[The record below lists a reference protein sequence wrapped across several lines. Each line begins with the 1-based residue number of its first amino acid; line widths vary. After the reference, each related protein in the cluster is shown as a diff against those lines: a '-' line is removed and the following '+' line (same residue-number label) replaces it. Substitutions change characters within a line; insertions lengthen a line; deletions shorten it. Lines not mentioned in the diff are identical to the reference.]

1 MDRFRPELLIVA
13 AAVLWGTTGTAQDLG
28 DVGASPVA
36 VGVTRIALGGA
47 LLALLAR
54 ATRDL
59 DRSGC
64 AGLFPRTRERNQN
77 ETTIGSGR
85 PDLSSGTRGS
95 NQNGDLGWGWGVPG
109 AVVAGI
115 VAVAGYQACFFA
127 AVERAGVALGTLVAI
142 GSGPVFTG
150 IVALVASRE
159 RPVPRWYPAT
169 GLAVVGCA
177 LLLAP
182 GGDSE
187 LDGVGLGLALGAGL
201 SYAVYTVAAKAVLT
215 RGVPG
220 PTVMAT
226 FFLGGALLLAPA
238 LLFADT
244 DGLTT
249 GKGLAMVIWLGVAT
263 TAVSYVFFSAGLQR
277 LRSSTV
283 ATLSL
288 TEPLTAALL
297 GVVVLG
303 ERPGL
308 LAAVGA
314 LVLLSGLLVISTSRP
329 TPEPVPEP

>member
-1 MDRFRPELLIVA
+1 VNRFRPEALIVA

-28 DVGASPVA
+28 DVQASPVV
-36 VGVTRIALGGA
+36 VGVARIALGGA
-47 LLALLAR
+47 LLALVA
-54 ATRDL
+54 
-59 DRSGC
+59 RSGPWNSRW
-64 AGLFPRTRERNQN
+64 GTNDRFQN
-77 ETTIGSGR
+77 TVWWR
-85 PDLSSGTRGS
+85 PIA
-95 NQNGDLGWGWGVPG
+95 P
-109 AVVAGI
+109 VVAGI
-115 VAVAGYQACFFA
+115 VAVAGYQASFFA
-127 AVERAGVALGTLVAI
+127 AVDRAGVALGTLVAI

-150 IVALVASRE
+150 IVALMASGE
-159 RPVPRWYPAT
+159 RPVSRWYPAT
-169 GLAVVGCA
+169 GLAVAGCV

-187 LDGVGLGLALGAGL
+187 LDVVGLGLALGAGL
-201 SYAVYTVAAKAVLT
+201 SYAVYTVAAKAVLS

-226 FFLGGALLLAPA
+226 FFLGGAVLLAPA
-238 LLFADT
+238 LLVADT

-249 GKGLAMVIWLGVAT
+249 DKGIAMVFWLGVAT
-263 TAVSYVFFSAGLQR
+263 TAVSYVLFSAGLQR

-308 LAAVGA
+308 VAVVGA
-314 LVLLSGLLVISTSRP
+314 LVLLSGLLVITTGA
-329 TPEPVPEP
+329 TPVEPVADP

>member
-36 VGVTRIALGGA
+36 VGVARIALGGA
-47 LLALLAR
+47 LLALIAW
-54 ATRDL
+54 
-59 DRSGC
+59 
-64 AGLFPRTRERNQN
+64 
-77 ETTIGSGR
+77 TTTTGSGGA
-85 PDLSSGTRGS
+85 DSSSGTRES
-95 NQNGDLGWGWGVPG
+95 NQNGMGWGVPG
-109 AVVAGI
+109 AGGAGI
-115 VAVAGYQACFFA
+115 VAVAGYQACFCA
-127 AVERAGVALGTLVAI
+127 AVERAGVARGTLVAI
-142 GSGPVFTG
+142 GSAPVFTG

-159 RPVPRWYPAT
+159 RPVSRWYPAT

-182 GGDSE
+182 GGDTE
-187 LDGVGLGLALGAGL
+187 LDAVGLGLALGAGL
-201 SYAVYTVAAKAVLT
+201 SYAVYTVAAKAVLS

-226 FFLGGALLLAPA
+226 FFLGGAVLLAPA
-238 LLFADT
+238 LLVADT
-244 DGLTT
+244 DDLAT
-249 GKGLAMVIWLGVAT
+249 GQGIAMVVWLGVAT

-308 LAAVGA
+308 VALLGA

-329 TPEPVPEP
+329 TPEPVAEP

>member
-28 DVGASPVA
+28 DVDASPVV
-36 VGVTRIALGGA
+36 VGVARIALGGA
-47 LLALLAR
+47 LLALLAW
-54 ATRDL
+54 ATT
-59 DRSGC
+59 RSGHSYSRVG
-64 AGLFPRTRERNQN
+64 ADTSDQN
-77 ETTIGSGR
+77 EIPDGSGHS
-85 PDLSSGTRGS
+85 PLSSGTEGDA
-95 NQNGDLGWGWGVPG
+95 QNGVLWGVPG
-109 AVVAGI
+109 AVIAGI

-187 LDGVGLGLALGAGL
+187 LDAVGLGLALGAGL

-238 LLFADT
+238 LMVADT
-244 DGLTT
+244 DDLTT
-249 GKGLAMVIWLGVAT
+249 GKGIAMVFWLGVAT

-314 LVLLSGLLVISTSRP
+314 LVLLSGLLVISTGRP
-329 TPEPVPEP
+329 LAAEPVPEP

>member
-1 MDRFRPELLIVA
+1 VD
-13 AAVLWGTTGTAQDLG
+13 
-28 DVGASPVA
+28 
-36 VGVTRIALGGA
+36 
-47 LLALLAR
+47 
-54 ATRDL
+54 
-59 DRSGC
+59 
-64 AGLFPRTRERNQN
+64 
-77 ETTIGSGR
+77 
-85 PDLSSGTRGS
+85 
-95 NQNGDLGWGWGVPG
+95 
-109 AVVAGI
+109 
-115 VAVAGYQACFFA
+115 
-127 AVERAGVALGTLVAI
+127 RAGVALGTLVAI

-169 GLAVVGCA
+169 GLAIVGCA

-187 LDGVGLGLALGAGL
+187 LDAVGLGLALGAGL
-201 SYAVYTVAAKAVLT
+201 SYAVYTVAAKALLS

-220 PTVMAT
+220 STVMAT

-238 LLFADT
+238 LLVVDT
-244 DGLTT
+244 DGLAT
-249 GKGLAMVIWLGVAT
+249 GRGLVMVVWLGVAT
-263 TAVSYVFFSAGLQR
+263 TAVSYVLFSAGLHR

-308 LAAVGA
+308 VAALGA
-314 LVLLSGLLVISTSRP
+314 LVLLSGLLVVSASGT
-329 TPEPVPEP
+329 TGEPVPEP

>member
-1 MDRFRPELLIVA
+1 MERFRPELLIVV

-28 DVGASPVA
+28 DVGASPVV
-36 VGVTRIALGGA
+36 VGVARIALGGA
-47 LLALLAR
+47 LLALLTW
-54 ATRDL
+54 ATTL
-59 DRSGC
+59 RSGPHDPRDD
-64 AGLFPRTRERNQN
+64 AGGRAQN
-77 ETTIGSGR
+77 EVHGV
-85 PDLSSGTRGS
+85 
-95 NQNGDLGWGWGVPG
+95 GWGVPG

-169 GLAVVGCA
+169 GLAVAGCA

-187 LDGVGLGLALGAGL
+187 LDAVGLGLALGAGL
-201 SYAVYTVAAKAVLT
+201 SYAVYTVAAKAVLS

-244 DGLTT
+244 DGLTA
-249 GKGLAMVIWLGVAT
+249 GKGLAMVFWLGVAT

-308 LAAVGA
+308 VAVLGA
-314 LVLLSGLLVISTSRP
+314 LVLLSGLLVISTGRP
-329 TPEPVPEP
+329 LAVDPVPEP

>member
-1 MDRFRPELLIVA
+1 MNRFRPELLIIA

-28 DVGASPVA
+28 DVQASPVV
-36 VGVTRIALGGA
+36 VGVARIALGGA
-47 LLALLAR
+47 LLALVAVLSV
-54 ATRDL
+54 D
-59 DRSGC
+59 S
-64 AGLFPRTRERNQN
+64 RNGWWWP
-77 ETTIGSGR
+77 IG
-85 PDLSSGTRGS
+85 P
-95 NQNGDLGWGWGVPG
+95 
-109 AVVAGI
+109 VVAGV

-127 AVERAGVALGTLVAI
+127 AVDRAGVALGTLVAI

-150 IVALVASRE
+150 LVALVASGE
-159 RPVPRWYPAT
+159 RPVSRWYPAT

-182 GGDSE
+182 GGDSD
-187 LDGVGLGLALGAGL
+187 LDGAGLGLALGAGL
-201 SYAVYTVAAKAVLT
+201 CYAVYTVAAKAVLS

-226 FFLGGALLLAPA
+226 FFLGGAILLAPA
-238 LLFADT
+238 LLVADT

-249 GKGLAMVIWLGVAT
+249 GKGIAMVFWLGVAT
-263 TAVSYVFFSAGLQR
+263 TAVSYVLFSAGLQR

-308 LAAVGA
+308 VAAVGA
-314 LVLLSGLLVISTSRP
+314 LVLLSGLLVISTGP
-329 TPEPVPEP
+329 APPEPAPDP

>member
-1 MDRFRPELLIVA
+1 MNRLRPELLIIA

-28 DVGASPVA
+28 DVRASPVV
-36 VGVTRIALGGA
+36 VGVARIALGGA
-47 LLALLAR
+47 LLALVAVLS
-54 ATRDL
+54 
-59 DRSGC
+59 RSVYS
-64 AGLFPRTRERNQN
+64 P
-77 ETTIGSGR
+77 
-85 PDLSSGTRGS
+85 SSGATNAS
-95 NQNGDLGWGWGVPG
+95 TQNGWWWPIGP
-109 AVVAGI
+109 VVAGI

-127 AVERAGVALGTLVAI
+127 AVDRAGVALGTLVAI

-150 IVALVASRE
+150 LVALVASGE
-159 RPVPRWYPAT
+159 RPVSRWYPAT
-169 GLAVVGCA
+169 GLAIVGCA

-187 LDGVGLGLALGAGL
+187 LDAVGLGLALGAGL
-201 SYAVYTVAAKAVLT
+201 SYAVYTVAAKAVLS

-226 FFLGGALLLAPA
+226 FFLGGAILLAPA
-238 LLFADT
+238 LLVADT

-249 GKGLAMVIWLGVAT
+249 GRGIAMVFWLGVAT
-263 TAVSYVFFSAGLQR
+263 TAVSYVLFSAGLQR

-308 LAAVGA
+308 VAAVGA
-314 LVLLSGLLVISTSRP
+314 LVLLSGLLVISTGP
-329 TPEPVPEP
+329 VPPEPAPDP

>member
-28 DVGASPVA
+28 DVQASPVV
-36 VGVTRIALGGA
+36 VGVARIALGGA
-47 LLALLAR
+47 LLALLAWATTRPGR
-54 ATRDL
+54 AHSRV
-59 DRSGC
+59 G
-64 AGLFPRTRERNQN
+64 ANGHA
-77 ETTIGSGR
+77 
-85 PDLSSGTRGS
+85 
-95 NQNGDLGWGWGVPG
+95 QNGMGWGAPG
-109 AVVAGI
+109 AVIAGI

-159 RPVPRWYPAT
+159 RPVSRWYPAT
-169 GLAVVGCA
+169 GLAIVGCA

-187 LDGVGLGLALGAGL
+187 LDAIGLGLALGAGL

-215 RGVPG
+215 RGIPG

-238 LLFADT
+238 LLVADT

-249 GKGLAMVIWLGVAT
+249 GRGIAMVFWLGVAT

-277 LRSSTV
+277 LQSSTV

-308 LAAVGA
+308 VAFLGA
-314 LVLLSGLLVISTSRP
+314 LVLLSGLLVISTSRSP
-329 TPEPVPEP
+329 PDPVPDP

>member
-28 DVGASPVA
+28 DVQAAPVV
-36 VGVTRIALGGA
+36 VGVARIALGGA
-47 LLALLAR
+47 LLALVALV
-54 ATRDL
+54 T
-59 DRSGC
+59 S
-64 AGLFPRTRERNQN
+64 RTGPTHQH
-77 ETTIGSGR
+77 
-85 PDLSSGTRGS
+85 PGTRGVRES
-95 NQNGDLGWGWGVPG
+95 GAPW

-150 IVALVASRE
+150 IVALVASGE

-182 GGDSE
+182 GGDST
-187 LDGVGLGLALGAGL
+187 LDGAGLGLALGAGL
-201 SYAVYTVAAKAVLT
+201 SYAVYTVAAKALLS

-226 FFLGGALLLAPA
+226 FFLGGAVLLAPA
-238 LLFADT
+238 LLVADT

-249 GKGLAMVIWLGVAT
+249 GKGIAMVFWLGVAT
-263 TAVSYVFFSAGLQR
+263 TAVSYVFFSAGLHR
-277 LRSSTV
+277 LQSSTV

-314 LVLLSGLLVISTSRP
+314 LVLLSGLLVISLGPGSS
-329 TPEPVPEP
+329 EPVPEP

>member
-1 MDRFRPELLIVA
+1 M
-13 AAVLWGTTGTAQDLG
+13 
-28 DVGASPVA
+28 
-36 VGVTRIALGGA
+36 
-47 LLALLAR
+47 
-54 ATRDL
+54 
-59 DRSGC
+59 GC
-64 AGLFPRTRERNQN
+64 G
-77 ETTIGSGR
+77 
-85 PDLSSGTRGS
+85 
-95 NQNGDLGWGWGVPG
+95 
-109 AVVAGI
+109 
-115 VAVAGYQACFFA
+115 
-127 AVERAGVALGTLVAI
+127 
-142 GSGPVFTG
+142 
-150 IVALVASRE
+150 
-159 RPVPRWYPAT
+159 
-169 GLAVVGCA
+169 
-177 LLLAP
+177 LLLAS

-187 LDGVGLGLALGAGL
+187 LDAVGLGLALGAGL
-201 SYAVYTVAAKAVLT
+201 SYAVYTVAAKAVLS

-314 LVLLSGLLVISTSRP
+314 LVLLSGLLVISLGPGS
-329 TPEPVPEP
+329 PEPVPEP